1 MPRSG
6 DLRHGERSTDNGQR
20 APHPADDRGDPQG
33 FGVMLARYLE
43 ALVLRGYR
51 PATRQSSC
59 YLLRTFIAWCA
70 AREVSRPSEVTRAH
84 VEAYQRHLFAHRTAE
99 GRPLAISSQIS
110 ALGTVRGFFH
120 WLVKQH
126 VILFKPAADLDLPPD
141 RQRLPRSVLSVA
153 EAEAV
158 LDGVDL
164 TRPLGLR
171 DRAMLETLYSTGARR
186 MELACITVPDL
197 DRQRGTLRIRHGKG
211 GKDRVV
217 PIGERALVW
226 IEKYL
231 ADLRPEVLERRRRQ
245 IGLNDDAGGV
255 LFVSQRGTAL
265 RPAVLAYA
273 VERALKAAGI
283 TGRGC
288 CHLFRHS
295 AATLM
300 LEGGADIRYIQEM
313 LGHAELSTTEVYTR
327 VSITKLK
334 AIHTAT
340 HPAALEAET
349 GDANSEQ

>member
-1 MPRSG
+1 V
-6 DLRHGERSTDNGQR
+6 LRTGVVRIGERSTDNGER
-20 APHPADDRGDPQG
+20 AMHPADDRSDLHG
-33 FGVMLARYLE
+33 FGMLLARYLE
-43 ALVLRGYR
+43 ALALRYR
-51 PATRQSSC
+51 PATVRTIRSQ
-59 YLLRTFIAWCA
+59 LRRFVAWSA
-70 AREVSRPSEVTRAH
+70 ACDLTRPSEVTRAH
-84 VEAYQRHLFAHRTAE
+84 VEAYQRHLFTYRKPVLSPVE
-99 GRPLAISSQIS
+99 GENGQPLAIDTQTG
-110 ALGTVRGFFH
+110 ALGAVSRFFG
-120 WLVKQH
+120 WLTKEH
-126 VILFKPAADLDLPPD
+126 LLLFNPADDLELPPL
-141 RQRLPRSVLSVA
+141 RPRLPRAVLSVS

-158 LDGVDL
+158 LTGIDL
-164 TRPLGLR
+164 MRALGLR

-186 MELACITVPDL
+186 SELTRVTLNDL

-211 GKDRVV
+211 GKERMV
-217 PIGERALVW
+217 PIGERALAW

-231 ADLRPEVLERRRRQ
+231 VELRPDLLERRRRCH
-245 IGLNDDAGGV
+245 GLNDDAGGV
-255 LFVSQRGTAL
+255 LFLSLRGTAL
-265 RPAVLAYA
+265 KPKLLAYA

-340 HPAALEAET
+340 HPAALDE
-349 GDANSEQ
+349 